1 VSECSICFP
10 QERAIKINA
19 DISEGKITQ
28 RAVAEKYGINYYT
41 LRGHIR
47 KGHTNLV
54 PSTGHLGASG
64 ATEKIRAELLAG
76 VTSIKHT
83 VPQVIKIG
91 PDDLSDNG
99 PITHIMIPDTQVGP
113 GVPIDHILWIAQ
125 YIVDH
130 FYGRRIRIIII
141 GDWWDMPSLSSY
153 DKGTKDYEGRR
164 IIADFVAGNDA
175 MAAFMKPLL
184 DSRAKDE
191 KKGKTPW
198 WPLSLEFL
206 DGNHEFRV
214 ERALQLSPE
223 LEGLIGLEFMDV
235 EKYGFNRYPFL
246 KVANFEGVNYSHYF
260 QNNMTGRP
268 YSGNNIETRLKTI
281 GASFSQGHQQVH
293 LTAIRYVMG
302 QQQRGLVSGSCY
314 IHDEKYRGF
323 QGNEAHWRGIIVC
336 NDVRNG
342 GYELMEVSLDYLCR
356 RYEGKS
362 LKQFVSRK
370 YPNLQP
376 F

>member
-1 VSECSICFP
+1 MSECSVCSP
-10 QERAIKINA
+10 EERAIKIN
-19 DISEGKITQ
+19 DEISEKKLTQ
-28 RAVAEKYGINYYT
+28 RVIADKYGISYDA
-41 LRGHIR
+41 LRRHIKNGH
-47 KGHTNLV
+47 
-54 PSTGHLGASG
+54 
-64 ATEKIRAELLAG
+64 ATRAEDIANRSAKVKEELLTA

-83 VPQVIKIG
+83 VPKIVTAVSE
-91 PDDLSDNG
+91 DLSESG
-99 PITHIMIPDTQVGP
+99 PISHIFIPDCQVGP
-113 GVPIDHILWIAQ
+113 GAPIDHISWIGQ

-153 DKGTKDYEGRR
+153 DKGTKDFEGRR
-164 IIADFVAGNDA
+164 IIADFIAGNDA
-175 MAAFMKPLL
+175 MAAFMKPLI
-184 DSRAKDE
+184 DSRERD
-191 KKGKTPW
+191 KKKKKTPW

-206 DGNHEFRV
+206 DGNHEWRV

-223 LEGLIGLEFMDV
+223 LEGLIGLDFMDV

-246 KVANFEGVNYSHYF
+246 KIVHLEGVAYSHYF
-260 QNNMTGRP
+260 ANPMTGRP

-293 LTAIRYVMG
+293 LTATRYVMG
-302 QQQRGLVSGSCY
+302 QQQRGLVSGACY
-314 IHDEKYRGF
+314 LHDEKYRGF

-336 NDVRNG
+336 NDVKAG
-342 GYELMEVSLDYLCR
+342 AYELMEVSLDYLCKK
-356 RYEGKS
+356 YEGTS
-362 LKQFVSRK
+362 LENFMNKK

>member
-1 VSECSICFP
+1 MSECSICFP

-47 KGHTNLV
+47 KGHTNSV
-54 PSTGHLGASG
+54 PSKGPSGPSG
-64 ATEKIRAELLAG
+64 ATEKIKAELLAG
-76 VTSIKHT
+76 VTAVKH
-83 VPQVIKIG
+83 VAPRVIKSVPEG
-91 PDDLSDNG
+91 VLNKE
-99 PITHIMIPDTQVGP
+99 PIIHLFVPDTQIGP
-113 GVPIDHILWIAQ
+113 GTPIDQILWIAQ
-125 YIVDH
+125 YVVDH
-130 FYGRRIRIIII
+130 FYGKRVRIIII

-164 IIADFVAGNDA
+164 IIVDFVAGNDA
-175 MAAFMKPLL
+175 MAAFMKPLM
-184 DSRAKDE
+184 DSRERDE
-191 KKGKTPW
+191 KKGITPW
-198 WPLSLEFL
+198 WPESLEFF

-214 ERALQLSPE
+214 ERAIQLSPE

-235 EKYGFNRYPFL
+235 EKYGFNRHPFL

-293 LTAIRYVMG
+293 LTAVRYVLG
-302 QQQRGLVSGSCY
+302 QQQRGLVSGACY

-323 QGNEAHWRGIIVC
+323 QGNEAHWRGIVIC
-336 NDVRNG
+336 NDVKAG
-342 GYELMEVSLDYLCR
+342 GYELMEVSLDFLCKK
-356 RYEGKS
+356 YEGMS
-362 LKQFVSRK
+362 LSKFVSKK
-370 YPNLQP
+370 YPKLQP